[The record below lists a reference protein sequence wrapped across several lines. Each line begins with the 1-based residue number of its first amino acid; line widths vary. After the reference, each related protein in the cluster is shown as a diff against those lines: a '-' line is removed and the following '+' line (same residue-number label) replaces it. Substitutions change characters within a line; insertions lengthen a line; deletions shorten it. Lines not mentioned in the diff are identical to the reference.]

1 MVNGFTKMTDSFVE
15 EFLTKDGETVEEAKE
30 RMRNEEQQREEARAA
45 EAKKR
50 EARQKQIIGASR
62 KAAGEAGVYREK

>member
-30 RMRNEEQQREEARAA
+30 RMRNEEQQREEARVAD
-45 EAKKR
+45 KKLHFR
-50 EARQKQIIGASR
+50 NHP
-62 KAAGEAGVYREK
+62 V